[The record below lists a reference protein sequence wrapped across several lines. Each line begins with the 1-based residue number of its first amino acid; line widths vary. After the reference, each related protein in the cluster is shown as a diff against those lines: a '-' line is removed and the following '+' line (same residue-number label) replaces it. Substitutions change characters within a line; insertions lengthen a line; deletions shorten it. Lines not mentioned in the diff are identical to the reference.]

1 MEKQD
6 GRGGGSRFRQ
16 LANVYLGKLYK
27 MKRKSN
33 KSPVAILGFD
43 PHLSKDNVMVVRDLF
58 NQTFALAEEIGCK
71 IVILGGDVFTSRSA
85 QPLEV
90 LDAWREITEEAE
102 ARGLEIAAIPGNH
115 DKTDPNSDRSYLSV
129 CPGAATVVSRASE
142 FVWNGV
148 SFVLIPYYGDAKWLE
163 EKLAV
168 DNGLERETFDGP
180 RFMITHVAV
189 EGVRNNDGTQVES
202 DIRPD
207 MFRNYDAVFV
217 GHYHNASDVGEKV
230 HYLGSMC
237 QNNFGETAED
247 KGVTIV
253 YDDGTWEHRPL
264 RFPRY
269 IRETVSAT
277 DTATLR
283 NLMDKYSGEDYDRV
297 RIVVTGSKADCEKL
311 NASEFSAVGIE
322 IKFQADETAAA
333 MATAADPEKIVTF
346 RKSTIVKN
354 FMEFCKERDIR
365 GERMKEGLAMLKE
378 L

>member
-43 PHLSKDNVMVVRDLF
+43 PHLSKDNVTVVRDLF

-90 LDAWREITEEAE
+90 LDAWREITEDAE

-168 DNGLERETFDGP
+168 DNGW
-180 RFMITHVAV
+180 
-189 EGVRNNDGTQVES
+189 
-202 DIRPD
+202 
-207 MFRNYDAVFV
+207 
-217 GHYHNASDVGEKV
+217 NAKRLTGR
-230 HYLGSMC
+230 GS
-237 QNNFGETAED
+237 
-247 KGVTIV
+247 
-253 YDDGTWEHRPL
+253 W
-264 RFPRY
+264 
-269 IRETVSAT
+269 
-277 DTATLR
+277 
-283 NLMDKYSGEDYDRV
+283 
-297 RIVVTGSKADCEKL
+297 
-311 NASEFSAVGIE
+311 
-322 IKFQADETAAA
+322 
-333 MATAADPEKIVTF
+333 
-346 RKSTIVKN
+346 
-354 FMEFCKERDIR
+354 
-365 GERMKEGLAMLKE
+365 
-378 L
+378 

>member
-1 MEKQD
+1 LK
-6 GRGGGSRFRQ
+6 SSHP
-16 LANVYLGKLYK
+16 NVYYSKLIF
-27 MKRKSN
+27 MKRKSY

-43 PHLSKDNVMVVRDLF
+43 PHLSKDNVAVVRDLF
-58 NQTFALAEEIGCK
+58 TQTFALAEEIGCK

-90 LDAWREITEEAE
+90 LDTWREITEDAE
-102 ARGLEIAAIPGNH
+102 ARGLEVVAIPGNH

-129 CPGAATVVSRASE
+129 CPGAATIVSQGSE
-142 FVWNGV
+142 FYWDGV

-168 DNGLERETFDGP
+168 DNGLEAEARRSGKVQFP

-237 QNNFGETAED
+237 QNNFGETADD
-247 KGVTIV
+247 KGVTII
-253 YDDGTWEHRPL
+253 YDDGTWEHHPL

-269 IRETVSAT
+269 IRESVSAT

-283 NLMDKYSGEDYDRV
+283 NLMDKYSGETFDRV

-311 NASEFSAVGIE
+311 NASEFSAAGIE

-333 MATAADPEKIVTF
+333 MATASDPEKIVTF

-354 FMEFCKERDIR
+354 FMEFCKEREIR

>member
-1 MEKQD
+1 MTNN
-6 GRGGGSRFRQ
+6 
-16 LANVYLGKLYK
+16 NVLDC
-27 MKRKSN
+27 MKKTAKN
-33 KSPVAILGFD
+33 PVAILGFD
-43 PHLSKDNVMVVRDLF
+43 PHLSKDNVAVVRDLF
-58 NQTFALAEEIGCK
+58 DQTFALADEIGCK

-90 LDAWREITEEAE
+90 LDTWRAITEEADD
-102 ARGLEIAAIPGNH
+102 RGLEIVAIPGNH

-129 CPGAATVVSRASE
+129 CPGKAIIVSEASE
-142 FVWNGV
+142 FEWDGV

-168 DNGLERETFDGP
+168 DNGLGRRKFDGP

-217 GHYHNASDVGEKV
+217 GHYHNASQVGDKV
-230 HYLGSMC
+230 YYLGSMC
-237 QNNFGETAED
+237 QNNFGETADD
-247 KGVTIV
+247 KGVTII
-253 YDDGTWEHRPL
+253 YSDGTWEHRAL

-269 IRETVSAT
+269 IRETVVAT

-283 NLMDKYSGEDYDRV
+283 NLMDKYSGEDFDRV

-311 NASEFSAVGIE
+311 NASEFAAAGIE

-333 MATAADPEKIVTF
+333 MATAADPEKVVTF

-354 FMEFCKERDIR
+354 FMEFCKEREIR